1 MKITVYCGS
10 RFGKGDKYIDCARNL
25 GEWIARSGH
34 SLVYGGGKAGLMG
47 TVANTVLE
55 NRGQVLGVIPSFLM
69 KKEIAHDGLTEM
81 SVVETMSE
89 RKYRMVQEGDVF
101 IALPGGL
108 GTLEELAEVL
118 SWARIGQNDKP
129 CILYNLDGYYNSL
142 KNLIQTMVREE
153 FLDQEAMEEIFFAES
168 LEEMESY
175 IEDFSP
181 PTIRI

>member
-10 RFGKGDKYIDCARNL
+10 RLGKGEKYIDCAKEVGL
-25 GEWIARSGH
+25 WIAKNGH
-34 SLVYGGGKAGLMG
+34 SLVYGGGKVGLMG

-55 NRGQVLGVIPSFLM
+55 NKGQVLGVIPTFLM
-69 KKEIAHDGLTEM
+69 KKEVFHDGLTET

-89 RKYRMVQEGDVF
+89 RKYRMIQEGDAF

-129 CILYNLDGYYNSL
+129 CILYNLDGYYNPL
-142 KNLIQTMVREE
+142 KTLFATMADQGFLPEE
-153 FLDQEAMEEIFFAES
+153 DAEDIFFAQS
-168 LEEMESY
+168 IEEVEAY
-175 IEDFSP
+175 IRDFTP
-181 PTIRI
+181 PNIHL